1 MQELRG
7 YISAGEQ
14 QCPSFLISKYFKFFT
29 IITLKSI
36 LYPTVQNILVH
47 NNHDKITAALSI
59 IVSVIMQIL
68 NNKSK
73 GEKEDP
79 VIRET
84 ITDFFATI
92 MDKANQLLVKPYKR
106 EITDLFF
113 SDNFF
118 QMGRRTLRKWC
129 KILNHFIID
138 QKNEVFDD
146 LVYKWNT

>member
-1 MQELRG
+1 M
-7 YISAGEQ
+7 
-14 QCPSFLISKYFKFFT
+14 ISKYFKFFT

-47 NNHDKITAALSI
+47 NSHEKITAALSI

-84 ITDFFATI
+84 ITDFFGTI
-92 MDKANQLLVKPYKR
+92 MDKAN
-106 EITDLFF
+106 
-113 SDNFF
+113 
-118 QMGRRTLRKWC
+118 
-129 KILNHFIID
+129 
-138 QKNEVFDD
+138 
-146 LVYKWNT
+146 